1 MKVLVGLK
9 KTWDKY
15 TNGPAGSIIYLVLGF
30 IIAFGFNAA
39 LGFALNSNTP
49 VVAVFSESM
58 VPTYYKG
65 DMIIVQGEENVK
77 VGDVIVFDV
86 SDRTYPIIHRIY
98 SIENNQI
105 RTKGDN
111 NQYVDPWITTQEKIH
126 GKAVL
131 KIPVLG
137 WVKIVFTEVTGIR

>member
-30 IIAFGFNAA
+30 IIAFGFNAI

-98 SIENNQI
+98 SIENSQI

-111 NQYVDPWITTQEKIH
+111 NLYVAPWITTQEKIH
-126 GKAVL
+126 SK
-131 KIPVLG
+131 
-137 WVKIVFTEVTGIR
+137 